1 MTSKHYTNDR
11 QKREQVINTI
21 GIGKVVARFVV
32 DRGHKDGAERHEITD
47 TGIIIICN
55 NKTNKIITKLIA
67 RPGQIRRY
75 YKDGK
80 APKNLIEK
88 AIDNT
93 VKNHYNYIQKERKRK
108 CIKLLIRMEKTTT
121 KEKKKFLKLILKLLA
136 FKLFHGMNINV
147 LNSKQRK

>member
-11 QKREQVINTI
+11 QNREQVINTI

-32 DRGHKDGAERHEITD
+32 DRGHKKGAERHEITD
-47 TGIIIICN
+47 TGIIVIYN
-55 NKTNKIITKLIA
+55 NKTNKMITKLIA

-75 YKDGK
+75 YKEGK

-93 VKNHYNYIQKERKRK
+93 VKNHYNY
-108 CIKLLIRMEKTTT
+108 L
-121 KEKKKFLKLILKLLA
+121 
-136 FKLFHGMNINV
+136 
-147 LNSKQRK
+147 